1 MPTQNA
7 NLPISGIKREE
18 VVLDIARNGFLAL
31 DLAGQSRLGDWR
43 REIFVA
49 TAAKRWKTS
58 TTASTVWRR
67 WLPCLAA
74 QSFRSHPLPSGGKR
88 QLLPPSGDGGYP
100 A

>member
-67 WLPCLAA
+67 WLPCLPTRRL
-74 QSFRSHPLPSGGKR
+74 S
-88 QLLPPSGDGGYP
+88 
-100 A
+100 